1 LLSYQ
6 HRYHVGNHGDVL
18 KHLSWV
24 SVIQYLNEKDKP
36 YALIDSHAGEGVYH
50 RELNE
55 AHESNQGVDLL
66 NSASTASDDVSTYL
80 SILNKFKNDN
90 QLPGSPAVAAELMR
104 EYDEMHCIE
113 LHPQANQQL
122 KGFIKAS
129 NMSISCHKRDAFE
142 GLKALVPPKLK
153 RGAVLIDPPYEQI
166 QEYQLV
172 KEAITEVIK
181 RWPSGQLLVWI
192 PLLGKR
198 SPKKAKAA
206 DALIH
211 TLQQLKTD
219 KCDVVTC
226 KLSTNDK
233 SAQEGMYGSALIA
246 INASWKFKESMSK
259 SLSCVSDLMGS
270 LYTCS
275 VE

>member
-1 LLSYQ
+1 MLSYQ

-36 YALIDSHAGEGVYH
+36 YALIDSHAGEGVYSH
-50 RELNE
+50 ELDE

-66 NSASTASDDVSTYL
+66 NSVNASSGDVSTYL
-80 SILNKFKNDN
+80 SILNKFKNNN

-113 LHPQANQQL
+113 LHPQANQLL
-122 KGFIKAS
+122 KQFVKSS
-129 NMSISCHKRDAFE
+129 NMRISCHKRDAFE

-153 RGAVLIDPPYEQI
+153 RGAVLIDPPYEQL

-172 KEAITEVIK
+172 KETITEVTK
-181 RWPSGQLLVWI
+181 RWPNGQLLVWI
-192 PLLGKR
+192 PLLGRR
-198 SPKKAKAA
+198 SPQKGKAA
-206 DALIH
+206 EALIH
-211 TLQQLKTD
+211 SLQQLKTE

-226 KLSTNDK
+226 KLSTK
-233 SAQEGMYGSALIA
+233 EKTAQEGMYGSALIA

-259 SLSCVSDLMGS
+259 SLSCASDIMGP
-270 LYTCS
+270 LYTWS